1 MLFSLTTCSATLLIA
16 SSVLAQVAPQPAQIA
31 PQPRFM
37 RSESFER
44 FAAFETSAV
53 AYQRADGTGPTIWL
67 VGAVHIGD
75 AKYYERLEQF
85 LDAKDLV
92 LFESVL
98 PRGAFGASGE
108 TDAERQRSTQDAMLF
123 MRGILERYAR
133 EQGHYPKTLIEARD
147 FATDEDSRYARPV
160 ELSWI
165 DAWGAPLLY
174 TVDGDAYRLVS
185 NGSDGAEG
193 GAGTA
198 LDLVLIARA
207 DLRAP
212 KVDKELAASPQHR
225 KPKGDLY
232 KDLADA
238 LGVSLQVK
246 EMRYDKA
253 NWMPAD
259 MPLESVLDRLE
270 AKGVRSA
277 TVEMLTREDSLLNGV
292 VRFAL
297 SFASKLP
304 DFKRVVIEALGSAGS
319 GASNRADPRA
329 GREEAKDEMSV
340 IIGERNRAVLE
351 LLRSTLDSDSPPSS
365 IAIFYGAA
373 HMPQFDEKLVSEFGL
388 TRVDSSYRWFRAM
401 EVGEVSRETLRAQA
415 VAAAAAWCAAESW
428 TIESKTKKPSPKRV
442 AALQR
447 RAAHFAWRL
456 EATKTDAL
464 FAP

>member
-147 FATDEDSRYARPV
+147 FATDEDSRYAR
-160 ELSWI
+160 
-165 DAWGAPLLY
+165 
-174 TVDGDAYRLVS
+174 
-185 NGSDGAEG
+185 
-193 GAGTA
+193 
-198 LDLVLIARA
+198 
-207 DLRAP
+207 
-212 KVDKELAASPQHR
+212 
-225 KPKGDLY
+225 
-232 KDLADA
+232 
-238 LGVSLQVK
+238 
-246 EMRYDKA
+246 
-253 NWMPAD
+253 
-259 MPLESVLDRLE
+259 
-270 AKGVRSA
+270 
-277 TVEMLTREDSLLNGV
+277 
-292 VRFAL
+292 
-297 SFASKLP
+297 
-304 DFKRVVIEALGSAGS
+304 
-319 GASNRADPRA
+319 
-329 GREEAKDEMSV
+329 
-340 IIGERNRAVLE
+340 
-351 LLRSTLDSDSPPSS
+351 
-365 IAIFYGAA
+365 
-373 HMPQFDEKLVSEFGL
+373 
-388 TRVDSSYRWFRAM
+388 
-401 EVGEVSRETLRAQA
+401 
-415 VAAAAAWCAAESW
+415 
-428 TIESKTKKPSPKRV
+428 
-442 AALQR
+442 
-447 RAAHFAWRL
+447 
-456 EATKTDAL
+456 